1 MSASITAVPRHFAL
15 TTAAASLARWQ
26 QAFPHGR
33 ICRPQELAVIG
44 DGDCVWLVTADD
56 WLATMAELARRGAIV
71 VAMAGNPSSEQTF
84 QALAAGARG
93 YVHLLSPATLLHQ
106 VETVVTNQGLWVGS
120 DLLAQV
126 AGTAFGALG
135 GDATAIRE
143 DKLQALTTREREVAL
158 AVANGR
164 TNKEAARELDIT
176 ERTVKAHL
184 SAVFRKL
191 EVRDRL
197 QLVRLLA
204 DSSPA

>member
-1 MSASITAVPRHFAL
+1 MHRHFAV
-15 TTAAASLARWQ
+15 ASNSEPMARWQ
-26 QAFPHGR
+26 HAFPQGR
-33 ICRPQELAVIG
+33 ACLPTELGCIG
-44 DGDCVWLVTADD
+44 SGDCTWLLAEEGWPEHTAN
-56 WLATMAELARRGAIV
+56 LAHRGAIIV
-71 VAMAGNPSSEQTF
+71 VMAGNPTSAQAF
-84 QALAAGARG
+84 RALAAGARG
-93 YVHLLSPATLLHQ
+93 YVHVLSSAHVLKR

-120 DLLAQV
+120 DILAQV
-126 AGTAFGALG
+126 AGAAFSALG
-135 GDATAIRE
+135 GDANTIPDNR
-143 DKLQALTTREREVAL
+143 LNGLTQRERSVAL

-204 DSSPA
+204 GTNHAQ

>member
-1 MSASITAVPRHFAL
+1 MNRHFAI
-15 TTAAASLARWQ
+15 TDNAAHMARWQ
-26 QAFPHGR
+26 QAFPQGR
-33 ICRPQELAVIG
+33 ICPPRELDTIG
-44 DGDCVWLVTADD
+44 DGDCAWLVTADG
-56 WLATMAELARRGAIV
+56 WLATATHLTERGAIV
-71 VAMAGNPSSEQTF
+71 VAMAGNPRREQTF

-93 YVHLLSPATLLHQ
+93 YVHLLSPPTLLRQ
-106 VETVVTNQGLWVGS
+106 VEIVVTNQGLWVGH

-135 GDATAIRE
+135 GDTSLIRG
-143 DKLQALTTREREVAL
+143 DKLRALTTREREVAL

-197 QLVRLLA
+197 HLVRLLA
-204 DSSPA
+204 DATPA